1 MIRLVTLVLIF
12 ALSGGL
18 SEPIGHDCSTT
29 TLYGKLWVHSHEEDT
44 DTVKVYR
51 PSTFGFPPS
60 RGRDKFEIKE
70 NGTFVIHSVGRS
82 DRLNEIAAHWK
93 KLDKSTIR
101 VEPDN
106 SEMPPFDLRFVS
118 CDEDRL
124 TIKK

>member
-1 MIRLVTLVLIF
+1 MIRIVPLVLIF

-18 SEPIGHDCSTT
+18 SEPIGHGCSITV
-29 TLYGKLWVHSHEEDT
+29 LYGKLWVHSHEEDT
-44 DTVKVYR
+44 DSVKVYR
-51 PSTFGFPPS
+51 PSTFNFPPS
-60 RGRDKFEIKE
+60 RGRDKFEIRE
-70 NGTFVIHSVGRS
+70 DRTFVIHSVGRS

-93 KLDKSTIR
+93 KSDKSTIR

-106 SEMPPFDLRFVS
+106 SEIAPFNLQFVS